1 MMVAE
6 QAERIRLA
14 AREELDR
21 SRCLLE
27 SAGLTW
33 SEPEL
38 VVSNR
43 NAKEYTAELKVEFY
57 RSEDLVDIFEFFV
70 CDRGVLTTS
79 EDEVRQWIQ
88 DNVPGLVRRLKQG

>member
-1 MMVAE
+1 MVAE
-6 QAERIRLA
+6 QAERIRQA

-21 SRCLLE
+21 SRRLLE

-43 NAKEYTAELKVEFY
+43 NAKEYTAELKAEFY

-70 CDRGVLTTS
+70 SERGVLTTS
-79 EDEVRQWIQ
+79 EDEVRQWIR
-88 DNVPGLVRRLKQG
+88 DNVPGVVSRQKQG